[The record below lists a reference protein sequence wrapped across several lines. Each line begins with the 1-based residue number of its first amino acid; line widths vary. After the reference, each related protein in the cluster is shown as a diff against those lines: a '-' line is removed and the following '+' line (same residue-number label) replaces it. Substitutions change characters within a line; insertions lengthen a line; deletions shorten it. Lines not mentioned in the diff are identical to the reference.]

1 MHKIKNKKA
10 KNNKT
15 KSKMFSKFC
24 YNENSSFDLFQ
35 ILILCFYIYIG
46 SKLMHLTNKKD
57 IQNIS
62 HLDNKN
68 FQWAPKGDRIKTKW
82 GSNLD
87 INNIWKEYP
96 RPQLERKE
104 WINLNGPWFYSVTEI
119 GSPKPK
125 EVDGTILVPFPIES
139 SLSGVMM
146 NFTNEQIIW
155 YEKDFKIPQNWYDK
169 NILLHFGAVDWKCV
183 VYINDIKVGEHSG
196 GYSPFYFNITN
207 QIKKGIN
214 KLIVKVTDPTDE
226 GCQPIG
232 KQVLNPETIYYTSIS
247 GIWQTAWLEPVNY
260 QHIENIEINNNFD
273 EKEIN
278 IKFKLN
284 SQELLPMNIY
294 LIFNGSNIRNIQGF
308 SNENNIIKLK
318 DNEFHEW
325 SPSEPN
331 IYIIKAELLN
341 KNNKII
347 DSIVSYTTIRKVEQK
362 KDESGY
368 YRIYL
373 NNKPL
378 FNMGTLDQGYWPDG
392 LYTPPSEEA
401 MIYDINKL
409 KQLGFNT
416 IRKHIKIEPYR
427 YYYYCDKIGM
437 LIWQDMPSGDRQN
450 NKWEFL
456 KLNAGDDVNRS
467 EESKNNYYK
476 EWSEIIDNLKF
487 FQCIIV
493 WIPFNEGWGQFD
505 TEKVVEFTK
514 KQDSTRLINAASGG
528 NHRICGNFLDLHSYP
543 HPAQYLKVDNLINI
557 LGEFGGLALDIK
569 GHTWKEDNWGY
580 KTCKSKEEVTEKYE
594 EYINLLINSFK
605 SFSAAIYTQ
614 TTDIEIEI
622 NGLIT
627 YDRAEIKVIEQRIKA
642 VNEKIINSLE

>member
-1 MHKIKNKKA
+1 
-10 KNNKT
+10 
-15 KSKMFSKFC
+15 MFS
-24 YNENSSFDLFQ
+24 E
-35 ILILCFYIYIG
+35 
-46 SKLMHLTNKKD
+46 KLKWCPAGNK
-57 IQNIS
+57 
-62 HLDNKN
+62 
-68 FQWAPKGDRIKTKW
+68 IKTKW
-82 GSNLD
+82 GKNLD
-87 INNIWKEYP
+87 PKNVWQEYP
-96 RPQLERKE
+96 RPQLERKQ
-104 WINLNGPWFYSVTEI
+104 WLNLNGIWSYSITDVN
-119 GSPKPK
+119 SQKPDNF
-125 EVDGTILVPFPIES
+125 DGEILVPFSIES
-139 SLSGVMM
+139 SLSGVMKSL
-146 NFTNEQIIW
+146 NEKQILW
-155 YEKDFKIPQNWYDK
+155 YYKEFEIPDNWKDK
-169 NILLHFGAVDWKCV
+169 NIIIHFNAVDWICEL
-183 VYINDIKVGEHSG
+183 YINDNKIGKHSG
-196 GYSPFYFNITN
+196 GYSEFSFDITKNIKEGKN
-207 QIKKGIN
+207 KILLRVFDPSDKGYQA
-214 KLIVKVTDPTDE
+214 V
-226 GCQPIG
+226 G
-232 KQVLNPETIYYTSIS
+232 KQTLNPNVIWYTSIS
-247 GIWQTAWLEPVNY
+247 GIWQTVWLEPVNEIY
-260 QHIENIEINNNFD
+260 IKKLEINNDYDKKEIKINVKLNLD
-273 EKEIN
+273 EKLPLEVSLL
-278 IKFKLN
+278 FKDD
-284 SQELLPMNIY
+284 ELMKLK
-294 LIFNGSNIRNIQGF
+294 GF
-308 SNENNIIKLK
+308 SNSEIVFNIP
-318 DNEFHEW
+318 DNLFHPW
-325 SPSEPN
+325 SPNEPN
-331 IYIIKAELLN
+331 IYSFNINLFD
-341 KNNKII
+341 NNQKII
-347 DSIVSYTTIRKVEQK
+347 DSILSYTTLRKVEQK
-362 KDESGY
+362 KDKNGI

-409 KQLGFNT
+409 KELGFNT

-437 LIWQDMPSGDRQN
+437 LVWQDMPSGDRQN

-514 KQDSTRLINAASGG
+514 KQDYTRLINAASGG

-543 HPAQYLKVDNLINI
+543 HPAQYLKVNNLINI

-614 TTDIEIEI
+614 TTDVEIEI

-642 VNEKIINSLE
+642 ANEKIINSLE

>member
-1 MHKIKNKKA
+1 
-10 KNNKT
+10 
-15 KSKMFSKFC
+15 MFS
-24 YNENSSFDLFQ
+24 E
-35 ILILCFYIYIG
+35 
-46 SKLMHLTNKKD
+46 KLKWCPAGNK
-57 IQNIS
+57 
-62 HLDNKN
+62 
-68 FQWAPKGDRIKTKW
+68 IKTKW
-82 GSNLD
+82 GKNLD
-87 INNIWKEYP
+87 PKNVWQEYP
-96 RPQLERKE
+96 RPQLERKQ
-104 WINLNGPWFYSVTEI
+104 WLNLNGIWSYSITDVN
-119 GSPKPK
+119 SQKPDNF
-125 EVDGTILVPFPIES
+125 DGEILVPFSIES
-139 SLSGVMM
+139 SLSGVMKSL
-146 NFTNEQIIW
+146 NEKQILW
-155 YEKDFKIPQNWYDK
+155 YYKEFEIPDNWKDK
-169 NILLHFGAVDWKCV
+169 NIIIHFNAVDWICEL
-183 VYINDIKVGEHSG
+183 YINDNKIGKHYG
-196 GYSPFYFNITN
+196 GYSEFSFDITKNIKEGKN
-207 QIKKGIN
+207 KILLRVFDPSDKGYQA
-214 KLIVKVTDPTDE
+214 V
-226 GCQPIG
+226 G
-232 KQVLNPETIYYTSIS
+232 KQTLNPNVIWYTSIS
-247 GIWQTAWLEPVNY
+247 GIWQTVWLEPVNEIY
-260 QHIENIEINNNFD
+260 IKKLEINNDYDKKEIKINVKLNLD
-273 EKEIN
+273 EKLPLEVSLL
-278 IKFKLN
+278 FKDD
-284 SQELLPMNIY
+284 ELMKLK
-294 LIFNGSNIRNIQGF
+294 GF
-308 SNENNIIKLK
+308 SNSEIVFNIP
-318 DNEFHEW
+318 DNLFHPW
-325 SPSEPN
+325 SPNEPN
-331 IYIIKAELLN
+331 IYSFNINLFD
-341 KNNKII
+341 NNQKII
-347 DSIVSYTTIRKVEQK
+347 DSILSYTTLRKVEQK
-362 KDESGY
+362 KDKNGI

-409 KQLGFNT
+409 KELGFNT

-437 LIWQDMPSGDRQN
+437 LVWQDMPSGDRQN

-514 KQDSTRLINAASGG
+514 KQDYTRLINAASGG

-543 HPAQYLKVDNLINI
+543 HPAQYLKVNNLINI

-614 TTDIEIEI
+614 TTDVEIEI

-642 VNEKIINSLE
+642 ANEKIINSLE

>member
-1 MHKIKNKKA
+1 MLSEKLKWCPAGNK
-10 KNNKT
+10 
-15 KSKMFSKFC
+15 
-24 YNENSSFDLFQ
+24 
-35 ILILCFYIYIG
+35 
-46 SKLMHLTNKKD
+46 
-57 IQNIS
+57 
-62 HLDNKN
+62 
-68 FQWAPKGDRIKTKW
+68 IKTKW
-82 GSNLD
+82 GKNLD
-87 INNIWKEYP
+87 PKNVWQEYP
-96 RPQLERKE
+96 RPQLERKQ
-104 WINLNGPWFYSVTEI
+104 WLNLNGIWSYSITDVN
-119 GSPKPK
+119 SQKPDNF
-125 EVDGTILVPFPIES
+125 DGEILVPFSIES
-139 SLSGVMM
+139 SLSGVMKSL
-146 NFTNEQIIW
+146 NEKQILW
-155 YEKDFKIPQNWYDK
+155 YYKEFEIPDNWKDK
-169 NILLHFGAVDWKCV
+169 NIIIHFNAVDWICEL
-183 VYINDIKVGEHSG
+183 YINDNKIGEHSG
-196 GYSPFYFNITN
+196 GYSEFSFDITKNIKEGKN
-207 QIKKGIN
+207 KIFLKVFDPSDKGYQA
-214 KLIVKVTDPTDE
+214 V
-226 GCQPIG
+226 G
-232 KQVLNPETIYYTSIS
+232 KQTLNPNVIWYTSIS
-247 GIWQTAWLEPVNY
+247 GIWQTVWLEPVNEIY
-260 QHIENIEINNNFD
+260 IKKLEINNDYDKKEIKINVKLNLD
-273 EKEIN
+273 EKLPLEVSLL
-278 IKFKLN
+278 FKDDEFMKLK
-284 SQELLPMNIY
+284 
-294 LIFNGSNIRNIQGF
+294 GF
-308 SNENNIIKLK
+308 SNSEIVFNIP
-318 DNEFHEW
+318 DNLFHPW
-325 SPSEPN
+325 SPNEPN
-331 IYIIKAELLN
+331 IYSFNINLFD
-341 KNNKII
+341 NNQKII
-347 DSIVSYTTIRKVEQK
+347 DSILSYTTLRKVEQK
-362 KDESGY
+362 KDKNGI

-409 KQLGFNT
+409 KELGFNT

-437 LIWQDMPSGDRQN
+437 LVWQDMPSGDRQN

-514 KQDSTRLINAASGG
+514 KQDYTRLINAASGG

-614 TTDIEIEI
+614 TTDVEIEI

>member
-1 MHKIKNKKA
+1 
-10 KNNKT
+10 
-15 KSKMFSKFC
+15 MFS
-24 YNENSSFDLFQ
+24 E
-35 ILILCFYIYIG
+35 
-46 SKLMHLTNKKD
+46 KLKWCPAGNK
-57 IQNIS
+57 
-62 HLDNKN
+62 
-68 FQWAPKGDRIKTKW
+68 IKTKW
-82 GSNLD
+82 GKNLD
-87 INNIWKEYP
+87 PNKVWQEYP
-96 RPQLERKE
+96 RPQLERKQ
-104 WINLNGPWFYSVTEI
+104 WLNLNGIWSYSITDVN
-119 GSPKPK
+119 SQKPDNF
-125 EVDGTILVPFPIES
+125 DGEILVPFSIES
-139 SLSGVMM
+139 SLSGVMKSL
-146 NFTNEQIIW
+146 NEKQILW
-155 YEKDFKIPQNWYDK
+155 YYKEFEIPDNWKDK
-169 NILLHFGAVDWKCV
+169 NIIIHFNAVDWMCEL
-183 VYINDIKVGEHSG
+183 YINDNKIGEHSG
-196 GYSPFYFNITN
+196 GYSEFSFDITKNIKEGKN
-207 QIKKGIN
+207 KILLKVFDPSDKGYQA
-214 KLIVKVTDPTDE
+214 V
-226 GCQPIG
+226 G
-232 KQVLNPETIYYTSIS
+232 KQTLNPNVIWYTSIS
-247 GIWQTAWLEPVNY
+247 GIWQTVWLEPVNEIY
-260 QHIENIEINNNFD
+260 IQKLEINNDYDKKEIKINVKLNLD
-273 EKEIN
+273 EKLPLEASLL
-278 IKFKLN
+278 FKDD
-284 SQELLPMNIY
+284 ELMKLK
-294 LIFNGSNIRNIQGF
+294 GF
-308 SNENNIIKLK
+308 SNSEIVFNIPDK
-318 DNEFHEW
+318 NFHPW
-325 SPSEPN
+325 SPNEPN
-331 IYIIKAELLN
+331 IYSFNINLFD
-341 KNNKII
+341 NNQKII
-347 DSIVSYTTIRKVEQK
+347 DSIVSYTTLRKVEQK
-362 KDESGY
+362 KDKNGI

-409 KQLGFNT
+409 KELGFNT

-437 LIWQDMPSGDRQN
+437 LVWQDMPSGDRQN

-614 TTDIEIEI
+614 TTDVEIEI

>member
-1 MHKIKNKKA
+1 
-10 KNNKT
+10 
-15 KSKMFSKFC
+15 MFS
-24 YNENSSFDLFQ
+24 E
-35 ILILCFYIYIG
+35 
-46 SKLMHLTNKKD
+46 KLKWCPAGNK
-57 IQNIS
+57 
-62 HLDNKN
+62 
-68 FQWAPKGDRIKTKW
+68 IKTKW
-82 GSNLD
+82 GKNLD
-87 INNIWKEYP
+87 PKKVWQEYP
-96 RPQLERKE
+96 RPQLERKQ
-104 WINLNGPWFYSVTEI
+104 WLNLNGIWSYSITDVN
-119 GSPKPK
+119 SQKPDNF
-125 EVDGTILVPFPIES
+125 DGEILVPFSIES
-139 SLSGVMM
+139 SLSGVMKSL
-146 NFTNEQIIW
+146 NEKQILW
-155 YEKDFKIPQNWYDK
+155 YYKEFEIPDNWKDK
-169 NILLHFGAVDWKCV
+169 NIIIHFNAVDWICEL
-183 VYINDIKVGEHSG
+183 YINDNKIGEHSG
-196 GYSPFYFNITN
+196 GYSEFSFDITKNIKEGKN
-207 QIKKGIN
+207 KILLKVFDPSDKGYQA
-214 KLIVKVTDPTDE
+214 V
-226 GCQPIG
+226 G
-232 KQVLNPETIYYTSIS
+232 KQTLNPNVIWYTSIS
-247 GIWQTAWLEPVNY
+247 GIWQTVWLEPVNEIY
-260 QHIENIEINNNFD
+260 IKSLEINND
-273 EKEIN
+273 YDKKEIKIN
-278 IKFKLN
+278 VKLN
-284 SQELLPMNIY
+284 LDVKLSLEVSLLFKDDELMKLK
-294 LIFNGSNIRNIQGF
+294 GF
-308 SNENNIIKLK
+308 SNSEIVFNIPDKH
-318 DNEFHEW
+318 FHPW

-331 IYIIKAELLN
+331 IYSFNINLFD
-341 KNNKII
+341 NNQKII
-347 DSIVSYTTIRKVEQK
+347 DSIISYTTLRKVEQK
-362 KDESGY
+362 KDKNGI

-409 KQLGFNT
+409 KELGFNT

-437 LIWQDMPSGDRQN
+437 LVWQDMPSGDRQN

-594 EYINLLINSFK
+594 EYIYLLINSFK

-614 TTDIEIEI
+614 TTDVEIEI

-642 VNEKIINSLE
+642 ANEKIINSLE

>member
-1 MHKIKNKKA
+1 
-10 KNNKT
+10 
-15 KSKMFSKFC
+15 MFS
-24 YNENSSFDLFQ
+24 E
-35 ILILCFYIYIG
+35 
-46 SKLMHLTNKKD
+46 KLKWCPAGNK
-57 IQNIS
+57 
-62 HLDNKN
+62 
-68 FQWAPKGDRIKTKW
+68 IKTKW
-82 GSNLD
+82 GKNLD
-87 INNIWKEYP
+87 PKKVWQEYP
-96 RPQLERKE
+96 RPQLERKQ
-104 WINLNGPWFYSVTEI
+104 WLNLNGIWSYSITDVN
-119 GSPKPK
+119 SQKPDNF
-125 EVDGTILVPFPIES
+125 DGEILVPFSIES
-139 SLSGVMM
+139 SLSGVMKSL
-146 NFTNEQIIW
+146 NEKQILW
-155 YEKDFKIPQNWYDK
+155 YYKEFEIPDNWKDK
-169 NILLHFGAVDWKCV
+169 NIIIHFNAVDWICEL
-183 VYINDIKVGEHSG
+183 YINDNKIGEHSG
-196 GYSPFYFNITN
+196 GYSEFSFDITKNIKEGKN
-207 QIKKGIN
+207 KIFLKVFDPSDKGYQA
-214 KLIVKVTDPTDE
+214 V
-226 GCQPIG
+226 G
-232 KQVLNPETIYYTSIS
+232 KQTLNPNIIWYTSIS
-247 GIWQTAWLEPVNY
+247 GIWQTVWLEPVNEIY
-260 QHIENIEINNNFD
+260 IKSLEINND
-273 EKEIN
+273 YDKKEIKIN
-278 IKFKLN
+278 VKLN
-284 SQELLPMNIY
+284 LDVKLSLEVSLLFKDDELMKLK
-294 LIFNGSNIRNIQGF
+294 GF
-308 SNENNIIKLK
+308 SNSEIVFNIPDKH
-318 DNEFHEW
+318 FHPW

-331 IYIIKAELLN
+331 IYSFNMNIFD
-341 KNNKII
+341 NNQKII
-347 DSIVSYTTIRKVEQK
+347 DSIISYTTLRKVEQK
-362 KDESGY
+362 KDKNGI

-401 MIYDINKL
+401 MIYDNNKL
-409 KQLGFNT
+409 KELGFNT

-437 LIWQDMPSGDRQN
+437 LVWQDMPSGDRQN

-614 TTDIEIEI
+614 TTDVEIEI

-642 VNEKIINSLE
+642 ANEKIINSLE

>member
-1 MHKIKNKKA
+1 
-10 KNNKT
+10 
-15 KSKMFSKFC
+15 MFS
-24 YNENSSFDLFQ
+24 E
-35 ILILCFYIYIG
+35 
-46 SKLMHLTNKKD
+46 KLKWCPAGNK
-57 IQNIS
+57 
-62 HLDNKN
+62 
-68 FQWAPKGDRIKTKW
+68 IKTKW
-82 GSNLD
+82 GKNLD
-87 INNIWKEYP
+87 PKKVWQEYP
-96 RPQLERKE
+96 RPQIERKE
-104 WINLNGPWFYSVTEI
+104 WLNLNGIWSYSITDVN
-119 GSPKPK
+119 SQKPDNF
-125 EVDGTILVPFPIES
+125 DGELLVPFSIES
-139 SLSGVMM
+139 SLSGVMKSL
-146 NFTNEQIIW
+146 NEKQILW
-155 YEKDFKIPQNWYDK
+155 YYKEFEIPDNWKDK
-169 NILLHFGAVDWKCV
+169 NIIIHFNAVDWICEL
-183 VYINDIKVGEHSG
+183 YINDNKIGEHSG
-196 GYSPFYFNITN
+196 GYSEFSFDITKNIKEGKN
-207 QIKKGIN
+207 KILLRVFDPSDKGYQA
-214 KLIVKVTDPTDE
+214 V
-226 GCQPIG
+226 G
-232 KQVLNPETIYYTSIS
+232 KQTLNPNVIWYTSIS
-247 GIWQTAWLEPVNY
+247 GIWQTVWLEPVNEIY
-260 QHIENIEINNNFD
+260 IQKLEINNDYDKKEIKINVKLNLD
-273 EKEIN
+273 EKLPLEVSLL
-278 IKFKLN
+278 FKDD
-284 SQELLPMNIY
+284 ELMKLK
-294 LIFNGSNIRNIQGF
+294 GF
-308 SNENNIIKLK
+308 SNSEIVFNIP
-318 DNEFHEW
+318 DNLFHPW
-325 SPSEPN
+325 SPNEPN
-331 IYIIKAELLN
+331 IYSFNINLFD
-341 KNNKII
+341 NNQKII
-347 DSIVSYTTIRKVEQK
+347 DSILSYTTLRKVEQK
-362 KDESGY
+362 KDKNGI

-437 LIWQDMPSGDRQN
+437 LVWQDMPSGDRQN

-614 TTDIEIEI
+614 TTDVEIEI

>member
-1 MHKIKNKKA
+1 
-10 KNNKT
+10 
-15 KSKMFSKFC
+15 MFS
-24 YNENSSFDLFQ
+24 E
-35 ILILCFYIYIG
+35 
-46 SKLMHLTNKKD
+46 KLKWCPAGNK
-57 IQNIS
+57 
-62 HLDNKN
+62 
-68 FQWAPKGDRIKTKW
+68 IKTKW
-82 GSNLD
+82 GKNLD
-87 INNIWKEYP
+87 PKKVWQEYP
-96 RPQLERKE
+96 RPQLERKQ
-104 WINLNGPWFYSVTEI
+104 WLNLNGIWSYSITDVN
-119 GSPKPK
+119 SQKPDNF
-125 EVDGTILVPFPIES
+125 DGEILVPFSIES
-139 SLSGVMM
+139 SLSGVMKSL
-146 NFTNEQIIW
+146 NEKQILW
-155 YEKDFKIPQNWYDK
+155 YYKEFEIPDNWKDK
-169 NILLHFGAVDWKCV
+169 NIIIHFNAVDWICEL
-183 VYINDIKVGEHSG
+183 YINDNKIGEHSG
-196 GYSPFYFNITN
+196 GYSEFSFDITKNIKEGKN
-207 QIKKGIN
+207 KILLKVFDPSDKGYQA
-214 KLIVKVTDPTDE
+214 V
-226 GCQPIG
+226 G
-232 KQVLNPETIYYTSIS
+232 KQTLNPNVIWYTSIS
-247 GIWQTAWLEPVNY
+247 GIWQTVWLEPVNEIY
-260 QHIENIEINNNFD
+260 IKKLEINNDYDKKEIKINVKLNLD
-273 EKEIN
+273 EKLPLEVSLLFKDDEF
-278 IKFKLN
+278 IKLK
-284 SQELLPMNIY
+284 
-294 LIFNGSNIRNIQGF
+294 GF
-308 SNENNIIKLK
+308 SNSEIVFNIP
-318 DNEFHEW
+318 DNLFHPW
-325 SPSEPN
+325 SPNEPN
-331 IYIIKAELLN
+331 IYSFNINIFD
-341 KNNKII
+341 NNQKII
-347 DSIVSYTTIRKVEQK
+347 DSIVSYTTLRKVEQK
-362 KDESGY
+362 KDKNGI

-373 NNKPL
+373 NNKQL

-437 LIWQDMPSGDRQN
+437 LVWQDMPSGDRQN

-569 GHTWKEDNWGY
+569 GHTWKENNWGY

-614 TTDIEIEI
+614 TTDVEIEI

>member
-1 MHKIKNKKA
+1 
-10 KNNKT
+10 
-15 KSKMFSKFC
+15 MFS
-24 YNENSSFDLFQ
+24 E
-35 ILILCFYIYIG
+35 
-46 SKLMHLTNKKD
+46 KLKWCPAGNK
-57 IQNIS
+57 
-62 HLDNKN
+62 
-68 FQWAPKGDRIKTKW
+68 IKTKW
-82 GSNLD
+82 GKNLD
-87 INNIWKEYP
+87 PKKVWQEYP
-96 RPQLERKE
+96 RPQLERKQ
-104 WINLNGPWFYSVTEI
+104 WLNLNGIWSYSITDI
-119 GSPKPK
+119 NSQKPDNF
-125 EVDGTILVPFPIES
+125 DGEILVPFSIES
-139 SLSGVMM
+139 SLSGVMKSL
-146 NFTNEQIIW
+146 NEKQILW
-155 YEKDFKIPQNWYDK
+155 YYKEFEIPDNWKDK
-169 NILLHFGAVDWKCV
+169 NIIIHFNAVDWICEL
-183 VYINDIKVGEHSG
+183 YINDNKIGEHSG
-196 GYSPFYFNITN
+196 GYSEFSFDITKNIKEGKN
-207 QIKKGIN
+207 KILLRVFDPSDKGYQA
-214 KLIVKVTDPTDE
+214 V
-226 GCQPIG
+226 G
-232 KQVLNPETIYYTSIS
+232 KQTLNPNVIWYTSIS
-247 GIWQTAWLEPVNY
+247 GIWQTVWLEPVNEIY
-260 QHIENIEINNNFD
+260 IKKLEINNDYNK
-273 EKEIN
+273 KEIKIN
-278 IKFKLN
+278 VKLN
-284 SQELLPMNIY
+284 LDVKLPLEASLLFKDDELMKLK
-294 LIFNGSNIRNIQGF
+294 GF
-308 SNENNIIKLK
+308 SNSEIVFNIPDKH
-318 DNEFHEW
+318 FHPW
-325 SPSEPN
+325 SPNEPN
-331 IYIIKAELLN
+331 IYSFNINIFD
-341 KNNKII
+341 NNQKII
-347 DSIVSYTTIRKVEQK
+347 DSIVSFTTLRKVEQK
-362 KDESGY
+362 KDKNGI

-409 KQLGFNT
+409 KELGFNT

-437 LIWQDMPSGDRQN
+437 LVWQDMPSGDRQN

-614 TTDIEIEI
+614 TTDVEIEI

>member
-1 MHKIKNKKA
+1 
-10 KNNKT
+10 
-15 KSKMFSKFC
+15 MFS
-24 YNENSSFDLFQ
+24 E
-35 ILILCFYIYIG
+35 
-46 SKLMHLTNKKD
+46 KLKWCPAGNK
-57 IQNIS
+57 
-62 HLDNKN
+62 
-68 FQWAPKGDRIKTKW
+68 IKTKW
-82 GSNLD
+82 GKNLD
-87 INNIWKEYP
+87 PNKAWQEYP
-96 RPQLERKE
+96 RPQLERKQ
-104 WINLNGPWFYSVTEI
+104 WLNLNGIWSYSITDVN
-119 GSPKPK
+119 SQKPDNF
-125 EVDGTILVPFPIES
+125 DGEILVPFSIES
-139 SLSGVMM
+139 SLSGVMKSL
-146 NFTNEQIIW
+146 NEKQILW
-155 YEKDFKIPQNWYDK
+155 YYKEFEIPDNWKDK
-169 NILLHFGAVDWKCV
+169 NIIIHFNAVDWICEL
-183 VYINDIKVGEHSG
+183 YINDNKIDEHSG
-196 GYSPFYFNITN
+196 GYSEFSFDITKNIKEGKN
-207 QIKKGIN
+207 KILLKVFDPSDKGYQA
-214 KLIVKVTDPTDE
+214 V
-226 GCQPIG
+226 G
-232 KQVLNPETIYYTSIS
+232 KQTLNPNVIWYTSIS
-247 GIWQTAWLEPVNY
+247 GIWQTVWLEPVNEIY
-260 QHIENIEINNNFD
+260 IQKLEINNDYDKKEIKINVKLNLD
-273 EKEIN
+273 EKLPLEASLL
-278 IKFKLN
+278 FKDD
-284 SQELLPMNIY
+284 ELMKLK
-294 LIFNGSNIRNIQGF
+294 GF
-308 SNENNIIKLK
+308 SNSEIVFNIPDKH
-318 DNEFHEW
+318 FHPW

-331 IYIIKAELLN
+331 IYSFNMNIFD
-341 KNNKII
+341 NNQKII
-347 DSIVSYTTIRKVEQK
+347 DSIVSYTTLRKVEQK
-362 KDESGY
+362 KDKNGI

-437 LIWQDMPSGDRQN
+437 LVWQDMPSGDRQN

-467 EESKNNYYK
+467 EESKINYYK

-514 KQDSTRLINAASGG
+514 KQDYTRLINAASGG

-614 TTDIEIEI
+614 TTDVEIEI

-642 VNEKIINSLE
+642 VNEKIINNLE

>member
-1 MHKIKNKKA
+1 
-10 KNNKT
+10 
-15 KSKMFSKFC
+15 MFS
-24 YNENSSFDLFQ
+24 E
-35 ILILCFYIYIG
+35 
-46 SKLMHLTNKKD
+46 KLKWCPAGNK
-57 IQNIS
+57 
-62 HLDNKN
+62 
-68 FQWAPKGDRIKTKW
+68 IKTKW
-82 GSNLD
+82 GKNLD
-87 INNIWKEYP
+87 PNKVWQEYP
-96 RPQLERKE
+96 RPQLERKQ
-104 WINLNGPWFYSVTEI
+104 WLNLNGIWSYSITDVN
-119 GSPKPK
+119 SQKPDNF
-125 EVDGTILVPFPIES
+125 DGEILVPFSIES
-139 SLSGVMM
+139 SLSGVMKSL
-146 NFTNEQIIW
+146 NEKQILW
-155 YEKDFKIPQNWYDK
+155 YYKEFEIPDNWKDK
-169 NILLHFGAVDWKCV
+169 NIIIHFNAVDWICEL
-183 VYINDIKVGEHSG
+183 YINDNKIGEHSG
-196 GYSPFYFNITN
+196 GYSEFSFDITKNIKEGKN
-207 QIKKGIN
+207 KILLRVFDPSDKGYQA
-214 KLIVKVTDPTDE
+214 V
-226 GCQPIG
+226 G
-232 KQVLNPETIYYTSIS
+232 KQTLNPNVIWYTSIS
-247 GIWQTAWLEPVNY
+247 GIWQTVWLEPVNEIY
-260 QHIENIEINNNFD
+260 IQKLEINNDYDKKEIKINVKLNLD
-273 EKEIN
+273 EKLPLEVSLL
-278 IKFKLN
+278 FKDD
-284 SQELLPMNIY
+284 E
-294 LIFNGSNIRNIQGF
+294 F
-308 SNENNIIKLK
+308 IKLK
-318 DNEFHEW
+318 GLSNSEIVFNIPDKHFHPW
-325 SPSEPN
+325 SPNEPN
-331 IYIIKAELLN
+331 IYSFNINIFD
-341 KNNKII
+341 NNQKII
-347 DSIVSYTTIRKVEQK
+347 DSIVSYTTLRKVEQK
-362 KDESGY
+362 KDKNGI

-409 KQLGFNT
+409 KELGFNT

-437 LIWQDMPSGDRQN
+437 LVWQDMPSGDRQN

-614 TTDIEIEI
+614 TTDVEIEI

>member
-1 MHKIKNKKA
+1 
-10 KNNKT
+10 
-15 KSKMFSKFC
+15 MFS
-24 YNENSSFDLFQ
+24 E
-35 ILILCFYIYIG
+35 
-46 SKLMHLTNKKD
+46 KLEWCPAGNK
-57 IQNIS
+57 
-62 HLDNKN
+62 
-68 FQWAPKGDRIKTKW
+68 IKTKW
-82 GSNLD
+82 GKNLD
-87 INNIWKEYP
+87 PNKVWQEYP
-96 RPQLERKE
+96 RPQLERKQ
-104 WINLNGPWFYSVTEI
+104 WLNLNGIWSYSITDVN
-119 GSPKPK
+119 SQKPDNF
-125 EVDGTILVPFPIES
+125 DGEILVPFSIES
-139 SLSGVMM
+139 SLSGVMKSL
-146 NFTNEQIIW
+146 NEKQILW
-155 YEKDFKIPQNWYDK
+155 YYKEFEIPDNWKDK
-169 NILLHFGAVDWKCV
+169 NIIIHFNAVDWICEL
-183 VYINDIKVGEHSG
+183 YINDNKIGEHSG
-196 GYSPFYFNITN
+196 GYSEFSFDITKNIKEGKN
-207 QIKKGIN
+207 KILLKVFDPSDKGYQA
-214 KLIVKVTDPTDE
+214 V
-226 GCQPIG
+226 G
-232 KQVLNPETIYYTSIS
+232 KQTLNPNVIWYTSIS
-247 GIWQTAWLEPVNY
+247 GIWQTVWLEPVNEIY
-260 QHIENIEINNNFD
+260 IQKLEINND
-273 EKEIN
+273 YDKKEIKIN
-278 IKFKLN
+278 VKLN
-284 SQELLPMNIY
+284 LDVKLSLEASLLFKDDELM
-294 LIFNGSNIRNIQGF
+294 
-308 SNENNIIKLK
+308 KLK
-318 DNEFHEW
+318 GSSNSEIVFNIPDKHFHPW
-325 SPSEPN
+325 SPKEPN
-331 IYIIKAELLN
+331 FYSFNINLFD
-341 KNNKII
+341 NNQKII
-347 DSIVSYTTIRKVEQK
+347 DSIVSYTTLRKVEQK
-362 KDESGY
+362 KDKNGI

-409 KQLGFNT
+409 KELGFNT

-437 LIWQDMPSGDRQN
+437 LVWQDMPSGDRQN

-614 TTDIEIEI
+614 TTDVEIEI

-642 VNEKIINSLE
+642 ANEKIINSLE

>member
-1 MHKIKNKKA
+1 
-10 KNNKT
+10 
-15 KSKMFSKFC
+15 MFS
-24 YNENSSFDLFQ
+24 E
-35 ILILCFYIYIG
+35 
-46 SKLMHLTNKKD
+46 KLKWCPAGNK
-57 IQNIS
+57 
-62 HLDNKN
+62 
-68 FQWAPKGDRIKTKW
+68 IKTKW
-82 GSNLD
+82 GKNLD
-87 INNIWKEYP
+87 TKKVWQEYP

-104 WINLNGPWFYSVTEI
+104 WLNLNGIWSYSITDVN
-119 GSPKPK
+119 SQKPDNF
-125 EVDGTILVPFPIES
+125 DGEILVPFSIES
-139 SLSGVMM
+139 SLSGVMKSL
-146 NFTNEQIIW
+146 NEKQILW
-155 YEKDFKIPQNWYDK
+155 YYKEFEIPDNWKDK
-169 NILLHFGAVDWKCV
+169 NIIIHFNAVDWICEL
-183 VYINDIKVGEHSG
+183 YINDNKIGEHSG
-196 GYSPFYFNITN
+196 GYSEFSFDITKNIKEGKN
-207 QIKKGIN
+207 KILLKVFDPSDKGYQA
-214 KLIVKVTDPTDE
+214 V
-226 GCQPIG
+226 G
-232 KQVLNPETIYYTSIS
+232 KQTLNPNVIWYTSIS
-247 GIWQTAWLEPVNY
+247 GIWQTVWLEPVNEIY
-260 QHIENIEINNNFD
+260 IKKLEINNDYDKKEIKINVKLNLD
-273 EKEIN
+273 EKLPLEVSLL
-278 IKFKLN
+278 FKDD
-284 SQELLPMNIY
+284 ELM
-294 LIFNGSNIRNIQGF
+294 
-308 SNENNIIKLK
+308 KLK
-318 DNEFHEW
+318 GSSNSEIVFNIPDKHFHPW
-325 SPSEPN
+325 SPNEPN
-331 IYIIKAELLN
+331 IYSFNINLFD
-341 KNNKII
+341 NNQKII
-347 DSIVSYTTIRKVEQK
+347 DSIVSYTTLRKVEQK
-362 KDESGY
+362 KDKNGI

-409 KQLGFNT
+409 KELGFNT

-437 LIWQDMPSGDRQN
+437 LVWQDMPSGDRQN

-614 TTDIEIEI
+614 TTDVEIEI

-642 VNEKIINSLE
+642 ANEKIINSLE

>member
-1 MHKIKNKKA
+1 
-10 KNNKT
+10 
-15 KSKMFSKFC
+15 MFS
-24 YNENSSFDLFQ
+24 E
-35 ILILCFYIYIG
+35 
-46 SKLMHLTNKKD
+46 KLEWCPAGNK
-57 IQNIS
+57 
-62 HLDNKN
+62 
-68 FQWAPKGDRIKTKW
+68 IKTKW
-82 GSNLD
+82 GKNLD
-87 INNIWKEYP
+87 PNKVWQEYP
-96 RPQLERKE
+96 RPQLERKQ
-104 WINLNGPWFYSVTEI
+104 WLNLNGIWSYSITDI
-119 GSPKPK
+119 NSQKPDNF
-125 EVDGTILVPFPIES
+125 DGEILVPFSIES
-139 SLSGVMM
+139 SLSGVMKSL
-146 NFTNEQIIW
+146 NEKQILW
-155 YEKDFKIPQNWYDK
+155 YYKEFEIPDNWKDK
-169 NILLHFGAVDWKCV
+169 NIIIHFNAVDWICEL
-183 VYINDIKVGEHSG
+183 YINDNKIGKHSG
-196 GYSPFYFNITN
+196 GYSEFSFDITKNIKEGKN
-207 QIKKGIN
+207 KILLKVFDPSDKGYQA
-214 KLIVKVTDPTDE
+214 V
-226 GCQPIG
+226 G
-232 KQVLNPETIYYTSIS
+232 KQTLNPNVIWYTSIS
-247 GIWQTAWLEPVNY
+247 GIWQTVWLEPVNEIY
-260 QHIENIEINNNFD
+260 IKKLEINND
-273 EKEIN
+273 YDKKEIKIN
-278 IKFKLN
+278 VKLN
-284 SQELLPMNIY
+284 LDVKLSLEASLLFKDDELMKLK
-294 LIFNGSNIRNIQGF
+294 GF
-308 SNENNIIKLK
+308 SNSEIVFNIP
-318 DNEFHEW
+318 DNHFHPW
-325 SPSEPN
+325 SPKEPN
-331 IYIIKAELLN
+331 IYSFNINLFD
-341 KNNKII
+341 NNQKII
-347 DSIVSYTTIRKVEQK
+347 DSIVSYTTLRKVEQK
-362 KDESGY
+362 KDKNGI

-373 NNKPL
+373 NNKQL

-409 KQLGFNT
+409 KELGFNT

-437 LIWQDMPSGDRQN
+437 LVWQDMPSGDRQN

-614 TTDIEIEI
+614 TTDVEIEI

-642 VNEKIINSLE
+642 ANEKIINSLE

>member
-1 MHKIKNKKA
+1 
-10 KNNKT
+10 
-15 KSKMFSKFC
+15 MFS
-24 YNENSSFDLFQ
+24 E
-35 ILILCFYIYIG
+35 
-46 SKLMHLTNKKD
+46 KLKWCPAGNK
-57 IQNIS
+57 
-62 HLDNKN
+62 
-68 FQWAPKGDRIKTKW
+68 IKTKW
-82 GSNLD
+82 GKNLD
-87 INNIWKEYP
+87 PKKVWQEYP
-96 RPQLERKE
+96 RPQLERKQ
-104 WINLNGPWFYSVTEI
+104 WLNLNGIWSYSITDVN
-119 GSPKPK
+119 SQKPDNF
-125 EVDGTILVPFPIES
+125 DGEILVPFSIES
-139 SLSGVMM
+139 SLSGVMKSL
-146 NFTNEQIIW
+146 NEKQILW
-155 YEKDFKIPQNWYDK
+155 YYKEFEIPDNWKDK
-169 NILLHFGAVDWKCV
+169 NIIIHFNAVDWICEL
-183 VYINDIKVGEHSG
+183 YINDNKIGKHSG
-196 GYSPFYFNITN
+196 GYSEFSFDITKNIKEGKN
-207 QIKKGIN
+207 KILLKVFDPSDKGYQA
-214 KLIVKVTDPTDE
+214 V
-226 GCQPIG
+226 G
-232 KQVLNPETIYYTSIS
+232 KQTLNPNVIWYTSIS
-247 GIWQTAWLEPVNY
+247 GIWQTVWLEPVNEIY
-260 QHIENIEINNNFD
+260 IKKLEINNDYDKKEIKINVKLNLD
-273 EKEIN
+273 EKLPLEVSLL
-278 IKFKLN
+278 FKNDEFMKLK
-284 SQELLPMNIY
+284 
-294 LIFNGSNIRNIQGF
+294 GF
-308 SNENNIIKLK
+308 SNSEIVFNIP
-318 DNEFHEW
+318 DNHFHPW
-325 SPSEPN
+325 SPNEPN
-331 IYIIKAELLN
+331 IYSFNINIFD
-341 KNNKII
+341 NNQKII
-347 DSIVSYTTIRKVEQK
+347 DSIVSYTTLRKVEQK
-362 KDESGY
+362 KDKNGI

-373 NNKPL
+373 NNKQL

-409 KQLGFNT
+409 KELGFNT

-437 LIWQDMPSGDRQN
+437 LVWQDMPSGDRQN

-557 LGEFGGLALDIK
+557 LGEFGGLALDIE

-614 TTDIEIEI
+614 TTDVEIEI

-642 VNEKIINSLE
+642 ANEKIINSLE

>member
-1 MHKIKNKKA
+1 
-10 KNNKT
+10 
-15 KSKMFSKFC
+15 MFS
-24 YNENSSFDLFQ
+24 E
-35 ILILCFYIYIG
+35 
-46 SKLMHLTNKKD
+46 KLKWCPAGNK
-57 IQNIS
+57 
-62 HLDNKN
+62 
-68 FQWAPKGDRIKTKW
+68 IKTKW
-82 GSNLD
+82 GKNLD
-87 INNIWKEYP
+87 PNKVWQEYP
-96 RPQLERKE
+96 RPQLERKQ
-104 WINLNGPWFYSVTEI
+104 WLNLNGIWSYSITDI
-119 GSPKPK
+119 NSQKPDNF
-125 EVDGTILVPFPIES
+125 DGEILVPFSIES
-139 SLSGVMM
+139 SLSGVMKSL
-146 NFTNEQIIW
+146 NEKQILW
-155 YEKDFKIPQNWYDK
+155 YYKEFEIPDNWKDK
-169 NILLHFGAVDWKCV
+169 NIIIHFNAVDWICEL
-183 VYINDIKVGEHSG
+183 YINDNKIGEHSG
-196 GYSPFYFNITN
+196 GYSEFSFDITKNIKEGKN
-207 QIKKGIN
+207 KILLKVFDPSDKGYQA
-214 KLIVKVTDPTDE
+214 V
-226 GCQPIG
+226 G
-232 KQVLNPETIYYTSIS
+232 KQTLNPNVIWYTSIS
-247 GIWQTAWLEPVNY
+247 GIWQTVWLEPVNEIY
-260 QHIENIEINNNFD
+260 IKKLEINND
-273 EKEIN
+273 YDKKEIKIN
-278 IKFKLN
+278 VKLN
-284 SQELLPMNIY
+284 LDVKLSLEVSLLFKDDELMKLK
-294 LIFNGSNIRNIQGF
+294 GF
-308 SNENNIIKLK
+308 SNSEIVFNIP
-318 DNEFHEW
+318 DNHFHPW
-325 SPSEPN
+325 SPNEPN
-331 IYIIKAELLN
+331 IYSFNINLFD
-341 KNNKII
+341 NNQKII
-347 DSIVSYTTIRKVEQK
+347 DSIVSYTTLRKLEQK
-362 KDESGY
+362 KDKNGI

-437 LIWQDMPSGDRQN
+437 LVWQDMPSGDRQN

-614 TTDIEIEI
+614 TTDVEIEI

-642 VNEKIINSLE
+642 ANEKIINSLE

>member
-1 MHKIKNKKA
+1 
-10 KNNKT
+10 
-15 KSKMFSKFC
+15 MFS
-24 YNENSSFDLFQ
+24 E
-35 ILILCFYIYIG
+35 
-46 SKLMHLTNKKD
+46 KLKWCPAGNK
-57 IQNIS
+57 
-62 HLDNKN
+62 
-68 FQWAPKGDRIKTKW
+68 IKTKW
-82 GSNLD
+82 GKNLD
-87 INNIWKEYP
+87 PKKVWQEYP
-96 RPQLERKE
+96 RPQLERKQ
-104 WINLNGPWFYSVTEI
+104 WLNLNGIWSYSITDI
-119 GSPKPK
+119 NSQKPDNF
-125 EVDGTILVPFPIES
+125 DGEILVPFSIES
-139 SLSGVMM
+139 SLSGVMKSL
-146 NFTNEQIIW
+146 NEKQILW
-155 YEKDFKIPQNWYDK
+155 YYKEFEIPDNWKDK
-169 NILLHFGAVDWKCV
+169 NIIIHFNAVDWICEL
-183 VYINDIKVGEHSG
+183 YINDNKIGKHSG
-196 GYSPFYFNITN
+196 GYSEFSFDITKNIKEGKN
-207 QIKKGIN
+207 KILLKVFDPSDKGYQA
-214 KLIVKVTDPTDE
+214 V
-226 GCQPIG
+226 G
-232 KQVLNPETIYYTSIS
+232 KQTLNPNVIWYTSIS
-247 GIWQTAWLEPVNY
+247 GIWQTVWLEPVNEIY
-260 QHIENIEINNNFD
+260 IKKLEINNDYDKKEIKINVKLNLD
-273 EKEIN
+273 EKLPLEASLL
-278 IKFKLN
+278 FKDD
-284 SQELLPMNIY
+284 ELMKLK
-294 LIFNGSNIRNIQGF
+294 GF
-308 SNENNIIKLK
+308 SNSEIVFNIP
-318 DNEFHEW
+318 DNLFHPW
-325 SPSEPN
+325 SPNEPN
-331 IYIIKAELLN
+331 IYSFNINIFD
-341 KNNKII
+341 NNQKII
-347 DSIVSYTTIRKVEQK
+347 DSIVSYTTLRKVEQK
-362 KDESGY
+362 KDKNGI

-373 NNKPL
+373 NNKQL

-409 KQLGFNT
+409 KELGFNT

-437 LIWQDMPSGDRQN
+437 LVWQDMPSGDRQN

-514 KQDSTRLINAASGG
+514 KQDSARLINAASGG

-614 TTDIEIEI
+614 TTDVEIEI

-642 VNEKIINSLE
+642 ANEKIINSLE

>member
-1 MHKIKNKKA
+1 MLSEKLKWCPAGNK
-10 KNNKT
+10 
-15 KSKMFSKFC
+15 
-24 YNENSSFDLFQ
+24 
-35 ILILCFYIYIG
+35 
-46 SKLMHLTNKKD
+46 
-57 IQNIS
+57 
-62 HLDNKN
+62 
-68 FQWAPKGDRIKTKW
+68 IKTKW
-82 GSNLD
+82 GKNLD
-87 INNIWKEYP
+87 PKKVWQEYP
-96 RPQLERKE
+96 RPQLERKQ
-104 WINLNGPWFYSVTEI
+104 WLNLNGIWSYSITDVN
-119 GSPKPK
+119 SQKPDNF
-125 EVDGTILVPFPIES
+125 DGEILVPFSIES
-139 SLSGVMM
+139 SLSGVMKSL
-146 NFTNEQIIW
+146 NEKQILW
-155 YEKDFKIPQNWYDK
+155 YYKEFEIPDNWKDK
-169 NILLHFGAVDWKCV
+169 NIIIHFNAVDWICEL
-183 VYINDIKVGEHSG
+183 YINDNKIGEHSG
-196 GYSPFYFNITN
+196 GYSEFSFDITKNIKEGKN
-207 QIKKGIN
+207 KILLRVFDPSDKGYQA
-214 KLIVKVTDPTDE
+214 V
-226 GCQPIG
+226 G
-232 KQVLNPETIYYTSIS
+232 KQTLNPNVIWYTSIS
-247 GIWQTAWLEPVNY
+247 GIWQTVWLEPVNEIY
-260 QHIENIEINNNFD
+260 IQKLEINNDYDKKEIKINVKLNLD
-273 EKEIN
+273 EKLPLEVSLL
-278 IKFKLN
+278 FKDD
-284 SQELLPMNIY
+284 ELMKLK
-294 LIFNGSNIRNIQGF
+294 GF
-308 SNENNIIKLK
+308 SNSEIVFNIPDKH
-318 DNEFHEW
+318 FHPW
-325 SPSEPN
+325 SPNEPN
-331 IYIIKAELLN
+331 IYSFNINIFD
-341 KNNKII
+341 NNQKII
-347 DSIVSYTTIRKVEQK
+347 DSIVSYTTLRKVEQK
-362 KDESGY
+362 KDKNGI

-409 KQLGFNT
+409 KELGFNT

-437 LIWQDMPSGDRQN
+437 LVWQDMPSGDRQN

-614 TTDIEIEI
+614 TTDVEIEI

>member
-1 MHKIKNKKA
+1 
-10 KNNKT
+10 
-15 KSKMFSKFC
+15 MFS
-24 YNENSSFDLFQ
+24 E
-35 ILILCFYIYIG
+35 
-46 SKLMHLTNKKD
+46 KLKWCPAGNK
-57 IQNIS
+57 
-62 HLDNKN
+62 
-68 FQWAPKGDRIKTKW
+68 IKTKW
-82 GSNLD
+82 GKNLD
-87 INNIWKEYP
+87 PNKVWQEYP
-96 RPQLERKE
+96 RPQLERKQ
-104 WINLNGPWFYSVTEI
+104 WLNLNGIWSYSITDVN
-119 GSPKPK
+119 SQKPDNF
-125 EVDGTILVPFPIES
+125 DGEILVPFSIES
-139 SLSGVMM
+139 SLSGVMKSL
-146 NFTNEQIIW
+146 NEKQILW
-155 YEKDFKIPQNWYDK
+155 YYKEFEIPDNWKDK
-169 NILLHFGAVDWKCV
+169 NIIIHFNAVDWICEL
-183 VYINDIKVGEHSG
+183 YINDNKIGEHSG
-196 GYSPFYFNITN
+196 GYSEFSFDITKNIKEGKN
-207 QIKKGIN
+207 KILLKVFDPSDKGYQA
-214 KLIVKVTDPTDE
+214 V
-226 GCQPIG
+226 G
-232 KQVLNPETIYYTSIS
+232 KQTLNPNVIWYTSIS
-247 GIWQTAWLEPVNY
+247 GIWQTVWLEPVN
-260 QHIENIEINNNFD
+260 EIYIQKLESNNDYDKKEIKINVKLNLD
-273 EKEIN
+273 EKLPLEASLLFKDDEF
-278 IKFKLN
+278 IKLK
-284 SQELLPMNIY
+284 
-294 LIFNGSNIRNIQGF
+294 GF
-308 SNENNIIKLK
+308 SNSEIVFNIPDKH
-318 DNEFHEW
+318 FHPW
-325 SPSEPN
+325 SPNEPN
-331 IYIIKAELLN
+331 IYSFNINIFD
-341 KNNKII
+341 NNQKII
-347 DSIVSYTTIRKVEQK
+347 DSIISYTTLRKVEQK
-362 KDESGY
+362 KDKNGI

-409 KQLGFNT
+409 KELGFNT

-437 LIWQDMPSGDRQN
+437 LVWQDMPSGDRQN

-614 TTDIEIEI
+614 TTDVEIEI